1 MASTVEI
8 ANQALIRVGSESIL
22 SLTDATER
30 ARACNAS
37 WPFVRREVLRSHSW
51 NSVTTR
57 VKIAE
62 LVDAP
67 SWGWDTA
74 YQVPS
79 DSLRILEVDTTYQW
93 RIEGDEILTDG
104 TGELSIRY
112 LKDET
117 DTEQYD
123 AGLTELMV
131 LRLAVEI
138 VERITDSTTKRTE
151 LLNDYLMLLSEAKAD
166 DGEEQSPS
174 EFEEDSWVT
183 ARS

>member
-8 ANQALIRVGSESIL
+8 ANQALIRVGAESII
-22 SLTDATER
+22 SLGDANER
-30 ARACNAS
+30 ARAVNAS

-51 NSVTTR
+51 NSATTR
-57 VKIAE
+57 TQLAE
-62 LVDAP
+62 LAIAP
-67 SWGWDTA
+67 SWGFDSA

-79 DSLRILEVDTTYQW
+79 DSLRILEVDTDYQW
-93 RIEGDEILTDG
+93 RIEGDHILVDG
-104 TGELSIRY
+104 TGELNIRY

-117 DTEQYD
+117 DTEKYD
-123 AGLTELMV
+123 GELTDVMV

-138 VERITDSTTKRTE
+138 VERITDSTTKRSA
-151 LLNDYLMLLSEAKAD
+151 LLQEYQALMMEARGD

-183 ARS
+183 ARL

>member
-1 MASTVEI
+1 MASTIAI
-8 ANQALIRVGSESIL
+8 ANQALIRVGSESIIA
-22 SLTDATER
+22 LTESNER

-51 NSVTTR
+51 NAVTVRATL
-57 VKIAE
+57 AE
-62 LVDAP
+62 LATGP
-67 SWGWDTA
+67 LWGFDSA

-93 RIEGDEILTDG
+93 RIEGDQILTDG
-104 TGELSIRY
+104 SGELFIRY

-123 AGLTELMV
+123 GSLTELMV
-131 LRLAVEI
+131 IRLAVEI
-138 VERITDSTTKRTE
+138 VERITDSTTKRVE
-151 LLNDYLMLLSEAKAD
+151 LLDEYQLLLSEAKAD

-174 EFEEDSWVT
+174 EFEEDDWVT
-183 ARS
+183 VRS